1 MFASPSAEATC
12 EISLTVS
19 DVGALTLR
27 ATVQA
32 ERGGYAGFL
41 SSLMLTIKKEKN
53 VRYANKNRD
62 GESRRFLTGVGSL
75 L

>member
-1 MFASPSAEATC
+1 MFASLSAEATC

-19 DVGALTLR
+19 DARALTLR
-27 ATVQA
+27 AT

-41 SSLMLTIKKEKN
+41 SSLMSTIKKERN